1 MKKTILSKLTAA
13 FVALTLVFML
23 GAPAF
28 AAPATESEVMTSCG
42 GNCDQCPSLV
52 IPGIFQ
58 SEVFL
63 YDENGEI
70 AVNADGQQYEGPFY
84 LESTA
89 EIIKIAVSK
98 ALVPLIMS
106 LAFQRDIGDMLANNL
121 AEGIGEILMGNI
133 KCDENGKVIKDI
145 RATKYNTSV
154 AYLSEH
160 DREHILDNVPL
171 QSYIDVAGADHLYFF
186 SYFSLGNMI
195 DTAEELYD
203 YIQLIKKQTGHDKIN
218 IVPISQGGSVAN
230 MLLQLYKDKGRDI
243 SEDINRIVYIVPA
256 KNGSSLVGEIIEYGL
271 LDDDEALYNYMI
283 PRLLEGEWSSYLIN
297 FAIRLFPK
305 EVLNSILDAAL
316 NGLIDGGLK
325 NSTLIWGLCP
335 KENYPAGAEK
345 YLSDESMKEIRRQT
359 DIFYN
364 AQCNADQNLRDAI
377 ASGVK
382 VFDIC
387 GYNYS
392 LYAIVDSWDD
402 VNADGIIQL
411 ESTSMGAVSYGV
423 DVELPEGYVTENP
436 NCTNPDHNHI
446 DPHNIVDARAGL
458 LPDHT
463 FYFYNQNHER
473 TGSNDVVMKLAVAL
487 LTDENFVDV
496 YSYPDKFPQFNT
508 ARNTKGLI
516 NDIARAKAMDTSGL
530 SPEVAAELEAAIAEV
545 EAVID
550 NTVVDAEAL
559 EVAKLNFY
567 VARAHAEGTEYTPKA
582 EEYPI
587 LTKALKTANDLIYK
601 FYGPRGWFDLTV

>member
-1 MKKTILSKLTAA
+1 MKKSIFSKLTAVL
-13 FVALTLVFML
+13 VALAIVLSL
-23 GAPAF
+23 GVPAF
-28 AAPATESEVMTSCG
+28 AAPSSEILTKCK

-70 AVNADGQQYEGPFY
+70 AVNADGQQYEAPFY

-89 EIIKIAVSK
+89 EIVKIALSK

-106 LAFQRDIGDMLANNL
+106 LVLQRDVADMLATNVGE
-121 AEGIGEILMGNI
+121 AIGEILMTNI
-133 KCDENGKVIKDI
+133 KCDENGDPIKDI

-154 AYLSEH
+154 EYLSEH

-171 QSYIDVAGADHLYFF
+171 QKYIDVAGADHLYFF
-186 SYFSLGNMI
+186 SYYSLGNMI
-195 DTAEELYD
+195 DTVEELYD
-203 YIQLIKKQTGHDKIN
+203 YIQMIKEQTGHDKIN
-218 IVPISQGGSVAN
+218 IVPISQGGSLAN
-230 MLLQLYKDKGRDI
+230 MLLQMYKDKGRDI

-256 KNGSSLVGEIIEYGL
+256 KNGSTLVGEIIEYGL
-271 LDDDEALYNYMI
+271 LDDDEAIYSYMI
-283 PRLLEGEWSSYLIN
+283 PKLLEGDWYSYLIN
-297 FAIRLFPK
+297 FALRIFPK
-305 EVLNSILDAAL
+305 DVLNSILDSAVE
-316 NGLIDGGLK
+316 GLVGGLK
-325 NSTLIWGLCP
+325 YSTLIWGLCP
-335 KENYPAGAEK
+335 MENYPAGAEK

-359 DIFYN
+359 DIFYE
-364 AQCNADQNLRDAI
+364 AQCNADQNILDAVD
-377 ASGVK
+377 AGVK

-411 ESTSMGAVSYGV
+411 DSTSMGAVSYGV

-473 TGSNDVVMKLAVAL
+473 TGSNDVVMLLAVEL
-487 LTDENFVDV
+487 LTNEDFVDV
-496 YSYPDKFPQFNT
+496 YSYPDRFPQFNT
-508 ARNTKGLI
+508 ARNTKGII
-516 NDIARAKAMDTSGL
+516 NDVERAKAMDTSSL
-530 SPEVAAELEAAIAEV
+530 DPEVAAELEAAIVKV
-545 EAVID
+545 EAELA
-550 NTVVDAEAL
+550 NTVVDNEAL
-559 EVAKLNFY
+559 DAAKEEFY
-567 VARAHAEGTEYTPKA
+567 AARAKA
-582 EEYPI
+582 RGEQYPPENDDKTNDI
-587 LTKALKTANDLIYK
+587 LSKIFKFASDVTYK
-601 FYGPRGWFDLTV
+601 FYGPRGWSDITL

>member
-1 MKKTILSKLTAA
+1 MKKTVFSKLTAM
-13 FVALTLVFML
+13 FVALALVFL
-23 GAPAF
+23 VGVPAF
-28 AAPATESEVMTSCG
+28 AAPDEEILTECK

-84 LESTA
+84 LESTM
-89 EIIKIAVSK
+89 EIVKVALSK
-98 ALVPLIMS
+98 ALVPLIMA
-106 LAFQRDIGDMLANNL
+106 LVLQRDVADMLATNVGE
-121 AEGIGEILMGNI
+121 AIGEILMTNI
-133 KCDENGKVIKDI
+133 KCDENGDPIKDI
-145 RATKYNTSV
+145 RATKYGASV
-154 AYLSEH
+154 EYLSEH

-171 QSYIDVAGADHLYFF
+171 QKYIEVAGADHLYFF
-186 SYFSLGNMI
+186 SYYSLGNMI
-195 DTAEELYD
+195 DTTEELYD

-218 IVPISQGGSVAN
+218 IVPISQGGSIAN
-230 MLLQLYKDKGRDI
+230 MLLQMYKDKDRDI
-243 SEDINRIVYIVPA
+243 SEDINRIVYVVPA

-271 LDDDEALYNYMI
+271 LDDDEAIYSYMI
-283 PRLLEGEWSSYLIN
+283 PKLLEGDWYSYLIN
-297 FAIRLFPK
+297 FALRIFPK
-305 EVLNSILDAAL
+305 DVLNSILDSAVK
-316 NGLIDGGLK
+316 GLVDGLK
-325 NSTLIWGLCP
+325 YSTLIWGLCP
-335 KENYPAGAEK
+335 KENYPAGAEM
-345 YLSDESMKEIRRQT
+345 YLSDESTKEIRRQT
-359 DIFYN
+359 DIFYQ
-364 AQCNADQNLRDAI
+364 AQCNADQNILDAI
-377 ASGVK
+377 DLGVK

-392 LYAIVDSWDD
+392 LYAIVDCWDN

-473 TGSNDVVMKLAVAL
+473 TGSNDVVMRLAVDL

-496 YSYPDKFPQFNT
+496 YSYPDKYPQFNT
-508 ARNTKGLI
+508 ARNTKGII
-516 NDIARAKAMDTSGL
+516 NDINAAKTMDFSAL
-530 SPEVAAELEAAIAEV
+530 DPAVAAELEAAIVKV
-545 EAVID
+545 EAELE
-550 NTVVDAEAL
+550 NTVVDNESLDA
-559 EVAKLNFY
+559 AKEEFY
-567 VARAHAEGTEYTPKA
+567 AARAKA
-582 EEYPI
+582 RGEQYPPENDDKINAI
-587 LTKALKTANDLIYK
+587 LSKIFKFASDVTYK
-601 FYGPRGWFDLTV
+601 FYGPRGWFDIML